1 MKKSSILLRI
11 YDKLKAG
18 KYLEINECCGEFG
31 ISVPTFRRYLSF
43 LRDYFCEN
51 FSQEIIYDAENKKY
65 ILK

>member
-1 MKKSSILLRI
+1 MKKSYILLSI

-51 FSQEIIYDAENKKY
+51 FSQEIIYDDENKKY